1 VAGRTAAFLDRDG
14 TIIVDRHYLAD
25 PAGVEL
31 LPRAAAAIA
40 RLNAAGV
47 PTFLV
52 TNQSGIGRGYFTE
65 AQYDAVHARLQELL
79 GAEGAHLDGEYH
91 CGDPPQEHGFG
102 CRKPGDAM
110 YVRAAADHGLALAG
124 SWFVG
129 DRLRDV
135 IPAEKAG
142 GHALLVRSPE
152 TEVEEGEALSFIRLV
167 DTLWDAVELILGPAA
182 APSGD

>member
-1 VAGRTAAFLDRDG
+1 MDGRSAAFLDRDG

-31 LPRAAAAIA
+31 LPRAAQAIA
-40 RLNAAGV
+40 RLNAAGI

-65 AQYDAVHARLQELL
+65 AQYGAVHARLQALL
-79 GAEGAHLDGEYH
+79 AAEGARLDGEYH

-110 YVRAAADHGLALAG
+110 YRQAAADHALRLQG
-124 SWFVG
+124 SWFIG

-135 IPAEKAG
+135 IPAEHVG
-142 GHALLVRSPE
+142 GHAILVKSPE
-152 TEVEEGEALSFIRLV
+152 TEVEEGQAISFITVV
-167 DTLWDAVELILGPAA
+167 DSLWDAVDRVLGPAA
-182 APSGD
+182 SQDGD